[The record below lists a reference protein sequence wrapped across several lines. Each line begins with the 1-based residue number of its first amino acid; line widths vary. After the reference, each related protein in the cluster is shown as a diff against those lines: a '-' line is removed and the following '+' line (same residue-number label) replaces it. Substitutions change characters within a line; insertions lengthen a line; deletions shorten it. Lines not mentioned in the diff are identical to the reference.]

1 MHGIFA
7 KEFKLG
13 KNRQNILSVNAR
25 YMLIG
30 GMRNLPIDRESSVAN
45 GYQVNIWDQ
54 GYAEKSSDYFRIDL
68 QLRFIRNRPK
78 FTSEWSLEIMNLT
91 NRKNLLYE
99 YWDRNLGD
107 FNQEFQNPIIPLI
120 KYRIQF

>member
-1 MHGIFA
+1 MMAGTVLTEFFA

-13 KNRQNILSVNAR
+13 KDRQNILSVNAR
-25 YMLIG
+25 YLLIG

-68 QLRFIRNRPK
+68 QIRFIKKPAKIYQR
-78 FTSEWSLEIMNLT
+78 M
-91 NRKNLLYE
+91 E
-99 YWDRNLGD
+99 YGD
-107 FNQEFQNPIIPLI
+107 HEPDQPEESFI
-120 KYRIQF
+120 